1 MTTEQ
6 MIEEALMRLR
16 AKVKKLVKENVR
28 YLVSDP
34 DDIRVGILSQEQME
48 YWVVSLCKK
57 ELQTIATKSAEEI
70 VEEIDGL
77 IEESG
82 GVYGL
87 HMNGEP
93 ATWEWLINNGWL
105 EKTGKL
111 LAESKDTNEEN

>member
-57 ELQTIATKSAEEI
+57 ELQTIATKSAKEERKNTLEVI
-70 VEEIDGL
+70 ESIRRITNSLYKVQQGL
-77 IEESG
+77 E
-82 GVYGL
+82 
-87 HMNGEP
+87 N
-93 ATWEWLINNGWL
+93 A
-105 EKTGKL
+105 EKH
-111 LAESKDTNEEN
+111 